1 MRIAATQGFTL
12 NDKSTVID
20 LLPWLPDYHTLDS
33 RYGGDKSN
41 YIIALDPRLLE
52 EVGDL
57 GCYNINYFSQ

>member
-1 MRIAATQGFTL
+1 MP
-12 NDKSTVID
+12 NN
-20 LLPWLPDYHTLDS
+20 HTFDS
-33 RYGGDKSN
+33 RYGGDESN